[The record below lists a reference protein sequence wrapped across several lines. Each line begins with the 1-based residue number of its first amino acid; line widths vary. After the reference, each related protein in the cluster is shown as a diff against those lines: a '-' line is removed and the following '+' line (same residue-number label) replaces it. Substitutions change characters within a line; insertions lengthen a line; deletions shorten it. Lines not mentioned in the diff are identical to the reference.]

1 MVYARGERERWSQV
15 GYSAEMIE
23 MREARERGTERER
36 EREIERWNQS
46 TSKRKSGKRSVGFGK
61 RRVGAEEKKK
71 EITAERAR
79 STGMGRAGRGGN
91 YTTGREDNDAMTIR

>member
-36 EREIERWNQS
+36 EMERWNQS
-46 TSKRKSGKRSVGFGK
+46 TSKRKRGKRSVGFGK

-71 EITAERAR
+71 KEITAERAR
-79 STGMGRAGRGGN
+79 STGMGSSGEGWQLYNGKRG
-91 YTTGREDNDAMTIR
+91 

>member
-1 MVYARGERERWSQV
+1 MVYARGEREKWSQV

-23 MREARERGTERER
+23 MREARGT

-46 TSKRKSGKRSVGFGK
+46 TSKRKSGKRSVSFGK
-61 RRVGAEEKKK
+61 RRVGAEEKQKK

-79 STGMGRAGRGGN
+79 STEMARAEGGGN

>member
-23 MREARERGTERER
+23 MREARERGTEER
-36 EREIERWNQS
+36 EREMERWNQS
-46 TSKRKSGKRSVGFGK
+46 TSKRKSGKRSVSSGK

-79 STGMGRAGRGGN
+79 STGMGRAGGGN
-91 YTTGREDNDAMTIR
+91 YTTGGEDNDAMTIR

>member
-1 MVYARGERERWSQV
+1 M
-15 GYSAEMIE
+15 
-23 MREARERGTERER
+23 
-36 EREIERWNQS
+36 ERWNQS
-46 TSKRKSGKRSVGFGK
+46 TSKRKSGKRSVSFGK
-61 RRVGAEEKKK
+61 RRVGAEEKKKK